1 MMGAILAYFGS
12 KVHLLL
18 MGADL
23 NAQFK
28 IVYADGSKLS
38 DNTET
43 NISDLRS
50 ASENDVSSDL
60 KVRETL
66 TFIFFLITTTPLI
79 LPFSSSHSLDP

>member
-12 KVHLLL
+12 KMYLLL

-28 IVYADGSKLS
+28 IVYADGAKMT

-43 NISDLRS
+43 NASDLRS

-60 KVRETL
+60 KVRGY
-66 TFIFFLITTTPLI
+66 
-79 LPFSSSHSLDP
+79 LPSSPPSIPQRF